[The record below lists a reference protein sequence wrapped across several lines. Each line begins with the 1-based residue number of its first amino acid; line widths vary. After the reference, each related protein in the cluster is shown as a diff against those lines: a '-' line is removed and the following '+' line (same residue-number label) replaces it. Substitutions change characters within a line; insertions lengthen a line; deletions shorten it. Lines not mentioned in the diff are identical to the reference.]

1 MYILGFLGFDLRFNL
16 GFWMVLSG
24 IFEGFWKDLGFRF
37 GVGFGIVLPRFSRVL
52 DGFFFGLGFWEG
64 FEAT

>member
-1 MYILGFLGFDLRFNL
+1 MCDLGFLGFDLRFNL
-16 GFWMVLSG
+16 GFSMVLSG

-52 DGFFFGLGFWEG
+52 DVFFFWVRILRGF
-64 FEAT
+64 